1 MVDAFITLA
10 IAGIVI
16 GFIAHSIRNAP
27 IWIDDE
33 HGNLRQITKE
43 EWAEMQR
50 DWENRHCA
58 ETRR

>member
-1 MVDAFITLA
+1 MATFITLA

-27 IWIDDE
+27 IWLEDE

-43 EWAEMQR
+43 EWATMKR

-58 ETRR
+58 DARK